1 MGLKNPHATFKKVT
15 SLARPNVQVL
25 CFFTVNSLNLI
36 NEPTGTEAKLQM
48 VFQNYGQQ
56 TRILISILIIYGCIF
71 NPTPYSLQHTRSRMQ
86 MKRTCVRYSYLG
98 FKYKAYQHDH
108 RYHKHITLL
117 VLWSLEKLI
126 SITRILSMNFVL
138 MDSLGYASVSI

>member
-1 MGLKNPHATFKKVT
+1 MVSK
-15 SLARPNVQVL
+15 QEY
-25 CFFTVNSLNLI
+25 LI
-36 NEPTGTEAKLQM
+36 NPYHKDVSSTPTL
-48 VFQNYGQQ
+48 
-56 TRILISILIIYGCIF
+56 
-71 NPTPYSLQHTRSRMQ
+71 YSLQHTRSRMQ

-126 SITRILSMNFVL
+126 SITDPLNELCLNGQSQIRVSCHLRVCVGAAGEFE
-138 MDSLGYASVSI
+138 LGGHSIR

>member
-1 MGLKNPHATFKKVT
+1 MNEAT
-15 SLARPNVQVL
+15 S
-25 CFFTVNSLNLI
+25 
-36 NEPTGTEAKLQM
+36 TEAKIANDVSELWLS
-48 VFQNYGQQ
+48 NKN
-56 TRILISILIIYGCIF
+56 I
-71 NPTPYSLQHTRSRMQ
+71 NPYHMDVSSTPTLTPYSLQHTRSRMQ

-138 MDSLGYASVSI
+138 MDSLGYASVSICECVWGCG

>member
-1 MGLKNPHATFKKVT
+1 MDIFSTPT
-15 SLARPNVQVL
+15 SSPL
-25 CFFTVNSLNLI
+25 
-36 NEPTGTEAKLQM
+36 
-48 VFQNYGQQ
+48 
-56 TRILISILIIYGCIF
+56 
-71 NPTPYSLQHTRSRMQ
+71 YSLPHTRSRNH
-86 MKRTCVRYSYLG
+86 MKRTYVRYSYLG

-138 MDSLGYASVSI
+138 MDSLGYASVSIWECVLGLRVNSNWEVIPSEYNDII